1 MTSSTLSVVG
11 PLFQKLSL
19 EAGTMNRLLLQGS
32 ARRITFLRSS
42 LNTIRCSSS
51 STSALAYKQLHRN
64 ATRPPLPTLETP
76 SWSADSAVSS
86 ILYETPTPS
95 AQPRKQHV
103 LNCLVQNEPGVLSRI
118 SGTLAARGFN
128 IDSLVVCNTEVKDL
142 SRMTIVLQGQDGV
155 IEQARRQ
162 IEDLVPVYA
171 VLDYSNASIIK
182 RELVLARV
190 SLLGAEYFEDLLV
203 HHHKSTTGIE
213 DTSDLV
219 KEIRN
224 KKYHPSNMPLSEVLR
239 MKHEHLGAISNLSN
253 NFGGKVVD
261 ISDSSCIIE
270 LSAKPSR
277 VSAFLKLLEPFGV
290 LECARTG
297 MMALPRIPIKNRPDD
312 SEEDVAEKINDMVD
326 ISQLPPG

>member
-1 MTSSTLSVVG
+1 M
-11 PLFQKLSL
+11 
-19 EAGTMNRLLLQGS
+19 
-32 ARRITFLRSS
+32 LRSCGLLGKRIGVS
-42 LNTIRCSSS
+42 PMGYIVRQSSS
-51 STSALAYKQLHRN
+51 STSALAYKQLHRH
-64 ATRPPLPTLETP
+64 AKRPPLPTLETP
-76 SWSADSAVSS
+76 AWDANSAVSS
-86 ILYETPTPS
+86 ILYETPAPS

-171 VLDYSNASIIK
+171 VLDYSNSEIIK
-182 RELVLARV
+182 RELVLARI
-190 SLLGAEYFEDLLV
+190 SLLGSEYFEDLLM
-203 HHHKSTTGIE
+203 HHHKSSAEIQE
-213 DTSDLV
+213 APELLD
-219 KEIRN
+219 EIRG
-224 KKYHPSNMPLSEVLR
+224 KQFHPTNLPPSEILR
-239 MKHEHLGAISNLSN
+239 MKHEHLNDITNLAK

-261 ISDSSCIIE
+261 ISDSSCIVE

-277 VSAFLKLLEPFGV
+277 ISAFLKLVEPFGV
-290 LECARTG
+290 LECARSG
-297 MMALPRIPIKNRPDD
+297 MMALPRTPLHSAIESLDG
-312 SEEDVAEKINDMVD
+312 SEMEEKINDMVD